1 MGYRTHARHTTC
13 PGCREE
19 VYIEELVGGDCPLCG
34 SSVGDVDA
42 SEEEIQFDDSIE
54 RSELSWLVLQYFLF
68 RKFQE
73 YGAHP
78 LQVYRLLS
86 RIDEEGE
93 CPAVPGENTRFALD
107 ADLSRME
114 RILPKRCSTCRRVI
128 FFGGAKKIIGDLVHG
143 DMTIR
148 FLCSDCVCTQDK

>member
-19 VYIEELVGGDCPLCG
+19 VYIEELVGGECPLCG
-34 SSVGDVDA
+34 SSVSDVDA

-68 RKFQE
+68 RKFLE

-86 RIDEEGE
+86 KIDEEGD
-93 CPAVPGENTRFALD
+93 CPVVPGESTRYELD
-107 ADLSRME
+107 ADLSIME
-114 RILPKRCSTCRRVI
+114 RILPKRCTTCGQFI
-128 FFGGAKKIIGDLVHG
+128 LFGGAKKIIGDLVIG
-143 DMTIR
+143 DMEIAYH
-148 FLCSDCVCTQDK
+148 CSECRSTKV